1 MTRPDFSDVRPD
13 VAEYITSL
21 ENRIDDITQM
31 LQNLQRLYF
40 GKKSEKIR
48 IPAMRDG
55 AEQLSLF
62 ATEEPVP
69 DPHHVEPEAVEVSG
83 HKRKK
88 KRTQE
93 EIIADLPVI
102 VHEHTVPENERRCP
116 RCGNENLEYIGKELA
131 YTEYVRVPAHVDR
144 HEHYIEKYACHACE
158 NGTEA
163 CPACDHANPRRLVP
177 YAPASRG

>member
-1 MTRPDFSDVRPD
+1 MTRPDFTGIRPD

-21 ENRIDDITQM
+21 EQDTAQKQQELGQRDERIAQLETRVADIMQM

-48 IPAMRDG
+48 IPAMEDG
-55 AEQLSLF
+55 AVQLSIF
-62 ATEEPVP
+62 SQEEPASISRP
-69 DPHHVEPEAVEVSG
+69 VEPETVEVSG

-93 EIIADLPVI
+93 EIIADLPIV
-102 VHEHTVPENERRCP
+102 VHEHKIPQEQLSCP
-116 RCGNENLEYIGKELA
+116 RCGNEELEYIGKELV

-144 HEHYIEKYACHACE
+144 HDHYVEK
-158 NGTEA
+158 
-163 CPACDHANPRRLVP
+163 
-177 YAPASRG
+177 